1 MPPFDTSSI
10 GRNDAQAL
18 IPEEV
23 ANQIFQ
29 DLPKKSVCLSKFRQV
44 TMSRKQ
50 QRQPVLSLLPHA
62 YFRDG
67 DNGRAQMT
75 KIAWANKFLNAE
87 ELVVFVPIPK
97 VVLDDAEFDIW
108 GETRPRLVEALGAT
122 VDAAILFGDGK
133 PASWPAAI
141 VDAAHAAGQTFV
153 RGSVV
158 GNKLDLDVNAIMGQV
173 EEDGYDVNGFAA
185 RKTIKSALRG
195 LRTNQYELLFQPS
208 LQAGTPDTLYGESIE
223 YVQNGGWDND
233 KADMISGDWMQG
245 VIGMRKDITWD
256 IFKEATLH
264 DGDGNVI
271 YNLAQDG
278 MVALMVAL
286 RLAWQVPNP
295 VNRMNPD
302 DNTRYPFSVL
312 RPAGFVES

>member
-1 MPPFDTSSI
+1 MVFETDAIDRS
-10 GRNDAQAL
+10 GAQAL

-23 ANQIFQ
+23 ANEIFKE
-29 DLPKKSVCLSKFRQV
+29 LPKKSVCLSKFRQA

-50 QRQPVLSLLPHA
+50 QRQPVLSLLPFA
-62 YFRDG
+62 YFRNG

-75 KIAWANKFLNAE
+75 KMEWRNKYLDAE

-97 VVLDDAEFDIW
+97 TVLDDSEFDIW
-108 GETRPRLVEALGAT
+108 GEAKPALVEALGAKI
-122 VDAAILFGDGK
+122 DGAILFGNEK
-133 PASWPAAI
+133 PASWPSAI
-141 VDAAHAAGQTFV
+141 VDAAHAAGQTFI
-153 RGSVV
+153 RGSVN
-158 GNKLDLDVNAIMGQV
+158 GQKLDLDLNECMRLV

-195 LRTNQYELLFQPS
+195 LRTTQGELLFQPTMQS
-208 LQAGTPDTLYGESIE
+208 GTPDTAYGESIE

-233 KADMISGDWMQG
+233 KADTIQGDWTKG
-245 VIGMRKDITWD
+245 IIGMRKDISWD

-264 DGDGNVI
+264 DADGNVV

-278 MVALMVAL
+278 MVALMVCM
-286 RLAWQVPNP
+286 RLAFQVPNP